1 MPPGTRHGMLVVVR
15 ELPTVKGKSRC
26 LCRCDCGTEVEV
38 NNYDLRS
45 GNTMSCGCLQRKR
58 TSDSN
63 RTHGGSRT
71 RLYHIWTNM
80 KERCYWSSWPTYE
93 NYGARGI
100 RMCPEWKNDFAAF
113 RSWALSHGYDKTL
126 TIERKDVD
134 LGYSPDNCCWI
145 PRAQQAKNRTM
156 NRYVTIDGET
166 MCLAEAARL
175 YGVRP
180 TVAQARVRTL
190 RWDPIKAVSTP
201 VRAINN
207 KQRTRNKEQLNGNQ
221 ENQEYR

>member
-1 MPPGTRHGMLVVVR
+1 MPTGSKFGNLTILR
-15 ELPTVKGKSRC
+15 ELPTVHGRSRS
-26 LCRCDCGTEVEV
+26 LCQCSCGAKVEV

-45 GNTMSCGCLQRKR
+45 GNTRSCGCLQRTR
-58 TSDSN
+58 TSESN

-80 KERCYWSSWPTYE
+80 KERCYWSANPAYK

-100 RMCPEWKNDFAAF
+100 QMCPEWKDDFKSF
-113 RSWALSHGYDKTL
+113 HDWAVSNGYGKSL
-126 TIERKDVD
+126 TIERRNVD

-145 PRAQQAKNRTM
+145 PRVNQAKNRTM

-180 TVAQARVRTL
+180 VVAQERVRTL
-190 RWDPIKAVSTP
+190 GWDTLKAVT
-201 VRAINN
+201 
-207 KQRTRNKEQLNGNQ
+207 TRPRK
-221 ENQEYR
+221 